1 MQRRCWHRLHL
12 FPDEEMPGFIR
23 KNISHQLEQI
33 QNIPKKSTEYTNE
46 ERRRFPRLFKFS
58 DEHVLNR
65 HDNAEPLKWYCAY
78 APFIRSVKARK
89 ILGTRIK
96 SIRALM
102 KSDIDHSFICFIF
115 FSLFTLF
122 MEIYSTRETI
132 YTGNFSYL
140 KELFN
145 T

>member
-65 HDNAEPLKWYCAY
+65 HDNAEPLKWYFAY
-78 APFIRSVKARK
+78 AP
-89 ILGTRIK
+89 
-96 SIRALM
+96 
-102 KSDIDHSFICFIF
+102 
-115 FSLFTLF
+115 LFVQLRQERF
-122 MEIYSTRETI
+122 
-132 YTGNFSYL
+132 
-140 KELFN
+140 
-145 T
+145 